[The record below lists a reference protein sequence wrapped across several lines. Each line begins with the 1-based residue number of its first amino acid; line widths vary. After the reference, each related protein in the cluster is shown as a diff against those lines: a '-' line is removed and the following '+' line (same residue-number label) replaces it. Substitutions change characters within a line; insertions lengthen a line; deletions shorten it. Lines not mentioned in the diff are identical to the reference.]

1 MPKILTD
8 SGLNYYTDKIE
19 TNIKYLQST
28 YEEEGW
34 LIKTFIDGTFRATIE
49 QLQVIQVQPLAST
62 GTLASIYYGDVPYVG
77 TPPSLISMDFSGAG
91 CNLLQTSGWGFLAKM
106 SSTINFLSNYRF
118 ISFSNISTVQIR
130 LQWWIEG
137 Q

>member
-8 SGLNYYTDKIE
+8 SGLEYYTNEIKN
-19 TNIKYLQST
+19 NIKYLQST

-77 TPPSLISMDFSGAG
+77 TPPSLTQMDLSGAG
-91 CNLLQTSGWGFLAKM
+91 CNLLQTNSWGFLVKM
-106 SSTINFLSNYRF
+106 ASTANFLSNYRF
-118 ISFSNISTVQIR
+118 ISFGNISTAQIR
-130 LQWWIEG
+130 LQWWLEG
-137 Q
+137 

>member
-1 MPKILTD
+1 MLKILTN
-8 SGLNYYTDKIE
+8 SGLEYYTNKIE
-19 TNIKYLQST
+19 NNIKYLQST

-49 QLQVIQVQPLAST
+49 QLQVIQVQPLASS

-77 TPPSLISMDFSGAG
+77 TPPSLTQMDLSGAG
-91 CNLLQTSGWGFLAKM
+91 CNLLQTNSWGFLVKM
-106 SSTINFLSNYRF
+106 STTANFLSNYRF
-118 ISFSNISTVQIR
+118 ITFSNISTAQIR
-130 LQWWIEG
+130 VQWWLEG